1 MLNERHIDFPQVFN
15 LRDMG
20 GYAARDGRTVR
31 WRTLYRSA
39 EHQRMSDEEAAR
51 ARELLALRT
60 VIDFRTHEEADHPA
74 GPGRLADP
82 PAVRH
87 HLPMGNARSKYE
99 AKESGEWRPN
109 YVVMLD
115 RLGPLW
121 AEATGLLADENAY
134 PAVFHCVT
142 GKDRTGVFAA
152 LILDLL
158 DVPHETIVE
167 DYRESQR
174 HMDLLFE
181 RLRARGTIGPD
192 EARNPA
198 LGVSPPAMV
207 EMLEA
212 LAEQHGNARRYL
224 REHGVDDA
232 TLDRVVELLL
242 EDADGANRAPS
253 GEGRA

>member
-1 MLNERHIDFPQVFN
+1 MVNERHIDFEQVFN

-20 GYAARDGRTVR
+20 GYATRDGRFVR
-31 WRTLYRSA
+31 WRKLYRSA
-39 EHQRMSDEEAAR
+39 EHQRMTDEEAAR
-51 ARELLALRT
+51 ARELLGLRT

-99 AKESGEWRPN
+99 ARERGEWRPS
-109 YVVMLD
+109 YVPMLE

-121 AEATGLLADENAY
+121 AQATELLAAEDAF

-158 DVPHETIVE
+158 GVDHETIVE
-167 DYRESQR
+167 DYGESQL
-174 HMDLLFE
+174 HMDLLVE
-181 RLRARGTIGPD
+181 RLRARGAIAPD
-192 EARNPA
+192 EEANPA

-212 LAEQHGNARRYL
+212 LAAQHGNARRYL
-224 REHGVDDA
+224 RAHGVGDETMDRIVERL
-232 TLDRVVELLL
+232 LD
-242 EDADGANRAPS
+242 DGAS
-253 GEGRA
+253 GEGGA

>member
-1 MLNERHIDFPQVFN
+1 MVNERHVDFEQVFN

-20 GYAARDGRTVR
+20 GYTARDGRTVR

-51 ARELLALRT
+51 ARELLGLRT

-99 AKESGEWRPN
+99 AKERGEWRPS
-109 YVVMLD
+109 YLPMLE
-115 RLGPLW
+115 RLGPAW
-121 AEATGLLADENAY
+121 AQATELLAEDDAF

-158 DVPHETIVE
+158 GVEHETIVE
-167 DYRESQR
+167 DYGESQL
-174 HMDLLFE
+174 HMDLLVE
-181 RLRARGTIGPD
+181 RMRARGTIGPD
-192 EARNPA
+192 EEPNPA

-212 LAEQHGNARRYL
+212 LAAQHGNARSYL
-224 REHGVDDA
+224 RAHGVSDV
-232 TLDRVVELLL
+232 TMDRVIERLL
-242 EDADGANRAPS
+242 DDGDG
-253 GEGRA
+253 GEGGS

>member
-1 MLNERHIDFPQVFN
+1 MVNERHIDFEQVFN

-20 GYAARDGRTVR
+20 GYATRDGRTVR

-51 ARELLALRT
+51 ARELLGLRT

-99 AKESGEWRPN
+99 ARARGEWRPN
-109 YVVMLD
+109 YLPMLQG
-115 RLGPLW
+115 LGPLW
-121 AEATGLLADENAY
+121 AQATELLAEEDAF

-158 DVPHETIVE
+158 GVEHETIVE
-167 DYRESQR
+167 DYGESQH
-174 HMDLLFE
+174 HMDLLVE
-181 RLRARGTIGPD
+181 RLRARGAIGPD
-192 EARNPA
+192 EEPNPA
-198 LGVSPPAMV
+198 LGVSPPAMA

-212 LAEQHGNARRYL
+212 LASQHGNARSYL
-224 REHGVDDA
+224 RAHGVSDD
-232 TLDRVVELLL
+232 TMDRIVERLLD
-242 EDADGANRAPS
+242 DGAS